1 MNKLGNSK
9 KQGKKN
15 VNNIKKQKGKIVKEK
30 NHNLIQNEEEEF
42 QMYQNNDYDINNF
55 PNIDSEY
62 RKQLDERMDLLMEK
76 IDQNINN
83 TNNYNQL
90 NMIIHNSK
98 INYINNYK
106 PNNNNNNYYQIDKSL
121 EKNYIHPNDN
131 DIGEIIEEKSEEEVS
146 QKLESKK
153 ETISSKNQI
162 IKDKENDNL
171 KNKLLKRNK
180 FLENEINY
188 LKYKLNSI
196 QNQKNF
202 IQKVIMN
209 DNNMKRYLFDI
220 FTVNY
225 FKQIALNWKEV
236 SDFLIDELII
246 DEIHE
251 LTKIKLKSRKNE
263 RTEEEK
269 EKKLNGNNLQLSP
282 VEFEELI
289 LFNNS
294 LKGIKETIKSVKES
308 EKNLCKKYKIKIK
321 D

>member
-76 IDQNINN
+76 IEQNINN

-153 ETISSKNQI
+153 ETISSKNQL

-321 D
+321 E

>member
-162 IKDKENDNL
+162 IKDKENDNS

-321 D
+321 E

>member
-15 VNNIKKQKGKIVKEK
+15 VNNIKKKKGKIVKEK
-30 NHNLIQNEEEEF
+30 NHNLIKNEEEEF

-98 INYINNYK
+98 INYLNNYK

-153 ETISSKNQI
+153 ETISSKNQL

-321 D
+321 E

>member
-76 IDQNINN
+76 IEQNINN

-98 INYINNYK
+98 INYLNNYR

-131 DIGEIIEEKSEEEVS
+131 DIEEIIEEKSEEEVS

-153 ETISSKNQI
+153 ETISSKNQL

-321 D
+321 E

>member
-321 D
+321 E